1 MRYDADSRVA
11 MFHRVGILE
20 KGTAMSEPK
29 SYIVEID
36 EQGNPS
42 IKYADGTPYAVN
54 IPEYSAEV
62 LRQLVPRN
70 MEYTVTEQI
79 DGLYIGAVKGSEK
92 FLLPYSPQELME
104 TVEGTEG
111 LEYYLDEV
119 AANLVRNTGSSSFYE
134 MVTGKIVSV
143 DDEENVT
150 VKGEFTEF
158 TSSYSVSAVATF
170 EDGES
175 CVNCSVMVN
184 VGNLE
189 YGPYMFLFEKNSGGD
204 TDAGQ
209 NEDVGL
215 PEAV

>member
-1 MRYDADSRVA
+1 MA
-11 MFHRVGILE
+11 
-20 KGTAMSEPK
+20 EPT

-42 IKYADGTPYAVN
+42 IKYADGTPYTVN
-54 IPEYSAEV
+54 ITDYSAEV
-62 LRQLVPRN
+62 LKQLVPRK
-70 MEYTVTEQI
+70 MEYIITEQI
-79 DGLYIGAVKGSEK
+79 DGLYIGAVKGNEK

-104 TVEGTEG
+104 TVEDTEG

-119 AANLVRNTGSSSFYE
+119 TTHLVRNTGSSSFYE

-150 VKGEFTEF
+150 AKREFTEF
-158 TSSYSVSAVATF
+158 TSSYNVSAVATF

-175 CVNCSVMVN
+175 CVNCSVIVN

-189 YGPYMFLFEKNSGGD
+189 YGPYLFLYEKQNGGD
-204 TDAGQ
+204 GEDET
-209 NEDVGL
+209 NEDVAL
-215 PEAV
+215 PEAY

>member
-1 MRYDADSRVA
+1 MA
-11 MFHRVGILE
+11 
-20 KGTAMSEPK
+20 EPT

-42 IKYADGTPYAVN
+42 IKYADGTPYTVN
-54 IPEYSAEV
+54 ITDYSAEV
-62 LRQLVPRN
+62 LKQLVPRK

-79 DGLYIGAVKGSEK
+79 DGLYIGAVKGNEK
-92 FLLPYSPQELME
+92 FLIPYSPQELME
-104 TVEGTEG
+104 TVEDTEG

-119 AANLVRNTGSSSFYE
+119 TTHLVRNTGSSSFYE

-143 DDEENVT
+143 DYEENVT
-150 VKGEFTEF
+150 AKGEFIEF
-158 TSSYSVSAVATF
+158 TSSYNVSADATF

-175 CVNCSVMVN
+175 CVNCSVMVI

-204 TDAGQ
+204 TDA
-209 NEDVGL
+209 E
-215 PEAV
+215 